1 MKLIKIK
8 KSQKLYM
15 ILQGGLGN
23 QLFIYFAAKFI
34 ENNYGKKIFFISNAP
49 DRLSEV
55 GIKST
60 NSKCVL
66 PKYLFIILNIIL
78 RKFTFFKV
86 TRKFVYSCKDI
97 GYENLDDKIG
107 RIKFLSGY
115 FQTNYYIEN
124 CGMSLSIMNDIDQ
137 YLEVNCHLKYNYIYN
152 NSIALHVRRG
162 DYLLEKNSYFGIL
175 SFPYYSNALKK
186 MSYLGNF
193 DKVYLFSDSKID
205 SELIN
210 NLKLNSINLEIID
223 TSKQNLNDIC
233 TLALLSR
240 FPGQIISNSTFSWWG
255 AYLGRKNKIVAAP
268 SIWFKKH
275 QDPLRIYPVSW
286 ETVESKWE

>member
-1 MKLIKIK
+1 
-8 KSQKLYM
+8 M

-60 NSKCVL
+60 NSKYVL

-78 RKFTFFKV
+78 RKFTFFKI

-97 GYENLDDKIG
+97 GYENLDDKID

-124 CGMSLSIMNDIDQ
+124 CEMSLSIMNDIDQ
-137 YLEVNCHLKYNYIYN
+137 YLEANCNLKYDYIYN

-175 SFPYYSNALKK
+175 SFPYYLNALKK
-186 MSYLGNF
+186 LSVSGNF

-205 SELIN
+205 SKLID
-210 NLKLNSINLEIID
+210 NLKLNFINLNIID
-223 TSKQNLNDIC
+223 TSKQNLNDIS

-275 QDPLRIYPVSW
+275 QDPQRIFPISW
-286 ETVESKWE
+286 ETIESKWE